1 MIINYREAGQELAL
15 DNKILWGWLPI
26 PGFNNPNRIDPV
38 TLGVA
43 PVPALSNDVTSWPE
57 FWPDRLSE
65 DDSGWP
71 GTWNGRDGRFPS
83 ADLESYYV
91 MDDFSDLEY
100 AWGQEDLSDAPGFQ
114 AGSHSDL
121 GVYFLAHLKIQ
132 ALEVL
137 PYRHK

>member
-1 MIINYREAGQELAL
+1 MGA
-15 DNKILWGWLPI
+15 
-26 PGFNNPNRIDPV
+26 
-38 TLGVA
+38 A

-114 AGSHSDL
+114 AGPHSDL
-121 GVYFLAHLKIQ
+121 GVYFPSPFEDPSIGGFALQAQIRIFQWANILAEDTMFII
-132 ALEVL
+132 
-137 PYRHK
+137 YRISNKGENDQSRLFSHK